1 MIFGIIQSSQMI
13 FINNEILFG
22 SLTNLFIGG
31 WLAIFVA
38 AFLGK
43 TNNARKHLLLVGGR
57 IIPLFLLLAFI
68 LGWLS
73 TRDLPGSI
81 TSYEG
86 VLLSYS
92 VPEKVLFAWFEV
104 LGLALLVARWIVED
118 SSENDSP
125 KLALAIGLI
134 GTFIAAAI
142 GLVVY
147 LVLSR
152 TWAKLANRSIST

>member
-1 MIFGIIQSSQMI
+1 
-13 FINNEILFG
+13 
-22 SLTNLFIGG
+22 
-31 WLAIFVA
+31 
-38 AFLGK
+38 
-43 TNNARKHLLLVGGR
+43 
-57 IIPLFLLLAFI
+57 
-68 LGWLS
+68 
-73 TRDLPGSI
+73 
-81 TSYEG
+81 
-86 VLLSYS
+86 LLSYS

-125 KLALAIGLI
+125 KLTLAIGLI